1 MAIGPLSLILLA
13 STGFFSQKIEWWPFL
28 AACSLG
34 VFGSAI
40 AMVLFNQLIKWTN
53 AIVASSV
60 TYIIPIVA
68 VGWGVFDGEQVYLSQ
83 FIAMIVLLIGVY
95 EINRSKA

>member
-1 MAIGPLSLILLA
+1 MSIGPLALILLVF
-13 STGFFSQKIEWWPFL
+13 TGFFEQPIEWWPFL

-40 AMVLFNQLIKWTN
+40 AMVLFNQLIKWTS

-60 TYIIPIVA
+60 TYTIPIVA
-68 VGWGVFDGEQVYLSQ
+68 VGWGVFDGEKVYLSQ
-83 FIAMIVLLIGVY
+83 VIAMIVLLIGVY